1 MALQKKGVLMEKRN
15 RIIVVGGGYA
25 GLRALEHLAKNPQN
39 EITLF
44 DKHSYHFM
52 QTNVYDLIANEEDFA
67 QVSLDLFTFCLGFDG
82 NVSFVKEEI
91 VSLDFDHKRVIS
103 STQRYSYDYLI
114 IAVGARTKFVKSVKG
129 LHTHAHG
136 IKVLHRAMHF
146 KQKFEMAL
154 FRKVQLNGTV
164 CEPINIVVAGGGLS
178 GVEIAAQMAS
188 FAQEFYTKNN
198 FICRKL
204 NIFLINSS
212 EHILKGLDPY
222 LVKKTDERLQ
232 KLGIEICNNTKVVE
246 INELSVHLSSGTTL
260 PMDFLVFAGGIE
272 PNALVRAIDIEKDER
287 GNLIAN
293 EFLQMPKHPEVFAI
307 GDCTLLKNG
316 EKHIAPTADV
326 AEQMGELC
334 AKNIT
339 NLIDEK
345 PLEPH
350 NIDSR
355 GIIIALGRRYAAGK
369 IFGVYI
375 GGYFAY
381 LLKNMIEIIYAKRLD
396 WRSHKGY
403 KKVFKEA

>member
-1 MALQKKGVLMEKRN
+1 MEKKN
-15 RIIVVGGGYA
+15 KIIVIGGGYA
-25 GLRALEHLAKNPQN
+25 GVRAIEKLAKNPQN

-91 VSLDFDHKRVIS
+91 VSVDFKNKRAIS

-114 IAVGARTKFVKSVKG
+114 IAVGARTKFVESVKG
-129 LHTHAHG
+129 LRTHAHG
-136 IKVLHRAMHF
+136 IKVLHRAMYF

-154 FRKVQLNGTV
+154 FRKVQLSGTV

-188 FAQEFYTKNN
+188 YAQEFYTKNN

-204 NIFLINSS
+204 NIFIINAS
-212 EHILKGLDPY
+212 EHILYGIDSY
-222 LVKKTDERLQ
+222 LVKKTDERLK
-232 KLGIEICNNTKVVE
+232 KLGVNICNNTKVVE
-246 INELSVHLSSGTTL
+246 INDESVHLSDDTRL

-272 PNALVRAIDIEKDER
+272 PNALVRALSIEKDTK
-287 GNLIAN
+287 GNLLTN
-293 EFLQMPKHPEVFAI
+293 QYLQTPQYPEVFAI

-316 EKHIAPTADV
+316 EKYIAPTADV

-339 NLIDEK
+339 NLIDKK
-345 PLEPH
+345 PLKVH

-355 GIIIALGRRYAAGK
+355 GILIALGRRYAVGK
-369 IFGVYI
+369 LFGFYV

-381 LLKNMIEIIYAKRLD
+381 LIKNMVEIIYAKRLD
-396 WRSHKGY
+396 WRSYQGC
-403 KKVFKEA
+403 KKVFKED